1 MVAVWSLSDYTTN
14 LQFQTDDPSHFWFFF
29 SLHYRYGQER
39 TSYIYRL
46 VTDSS
51 LERRIYDRQ
60 INKQGMSNRVVDEMS
75 PDAHMNSKDMHTLLC
90 LEEDEQ
96 VGQIDKATGKN
107 IEVSFLDS
115 NRSQILLTYS

>member
-1 MVAVWSLSDYTTN
+1 MVLFP
-14 LQFQTDDPSHFWFFF
+14 LP
-29 SLHYRYGQER
+29 YRYGQER

-107 IEVSFLDS
+107 IEVSFYIVIGH
-115 NRSQILLTYS
+115 RFCLLTPER

>member
-1 MVAVWSLSDYTTN
+1 M
-14 LQFQTDDPSHFWFFF
+14 
-29 SLHYRYGQER
+29 
-39 TSYIYRL
+39 
-46 VTDSS
+46 TDSS

-107 IEVSFLDS
+107 IEVSFYIVR
-115 NRSQILLTYS
+115 NGSQILLTYS